1 MKALQHLALNCA
13 NLKKQEQFYSRHF
26 GFRRARVFNANT
38 PDEFVLLRLG
48 PMCLELFQAPA
59 EHTSLVA
66 KAQPVG
72 FQHFAFAVS
81 DLEATLAALH
91 ADGLPTDNIID
102 CGAIVPGMRICF
114 FHDPEGNRIELVQ
127 GYKDEFTE

>member
-13 NLKKQEQFYSRHF
+13 NMKKQEQFYSRHF
-26 GFRRARVFNANT
+26 GFRRARVFNAHT

-48 PMCLELFQAPA
+48 SMCLELFQAPA

-72 FQHFAFAVS
+72 FKHFAFAVS
-81 DLEATLAALH
+81 DLEATLAALQ

-102 CGAIVPGMRICF
+102 CGAIVPGMRVCF
-114 FHDPEGNRIELVQ
+114 LHDPEGNRIELVQ